1 MSRICETRVSSYVE
15 RAPQAPQGKQPH
27 LLDRHARQTK
37 QTNVENI
44 KGTAKEKR
52 RRSRGKAKET
62 LSLGNKPNDKDGGTR
77 SKPPNA
83 HLSKRLPS
91 SEAKTSNIP
100 SAPPTCT
107 PPPRIKKDKT
117 KQHST
122 DNSKAR
128 KPSPRKA
135 SSNPHERQQPRSPR
149 SRQQQASEPTPPL
162 QRIICQRSVGSI
174 REEALRSFHLILS

>member
-1 MSRICETRVSSYVE
+1 MRNARLVIRRTGTTSPTRKA
-15 RAPQAPQGKQPH
+15 APPS
-27 LLDRHARQTK
+27 RQTRASNK
-37 QTNVENI
+37 
-44 KGTAKEKR
+44 ADKR
-52 RRSRGKAKET
+52 REHKGKGEGEASAFEGKGKGD
-62 LSLGNKPNDKDGGTR
+62 SLGNKPNDKDGGTR

-162 QRIICQRSVGSI
+162 ERIICQRSVGSI